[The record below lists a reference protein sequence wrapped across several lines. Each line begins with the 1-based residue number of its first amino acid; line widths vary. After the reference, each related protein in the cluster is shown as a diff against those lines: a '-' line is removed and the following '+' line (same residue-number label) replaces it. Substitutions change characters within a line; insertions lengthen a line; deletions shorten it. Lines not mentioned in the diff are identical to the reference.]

1 MKIQNFCNQLQCLL
15 QSLIFTPY
23 YIREHQGGN
32 KRKEQRAQ
40 NIGDKIGKLGRTPER
55 HKPLQQFITPPNAIA
70 PRTTASERLHRRRGA
85 ETLPRTCARCRS
97 NETAKHKP
105 PNIKKCPI
113 LSNHSNVGISTS
125 GNGCGYSV
133 RKRITTTTTPEKRP
147 DSRCFKN
154 FNIINS
160 L

>member
-55 HKPLQQFITPPNAIA
+55 HKPLQQFYNPAERNRTKNHCKRAAPPPAW
-70 PRTTASERLHRRRGA
+70 RRDTAAHVREMQVKLNSKAQTA
-85 ETLPRTCARCRS
+85 EHKEMPYLVKPLECR
-97 NETAKHKP
+97 
-105 PNIKKCPI
+105 
-113 LSNHSNVGISTS
+113 
-125 GNGCGYSV
+125 
-133 RKRITTTTTPEKRP
+133 
-147 DSRCFKN
+147 N
-154 FNIINS
+154 FNLRQRMRIQRQKKNNHHHYS
-160 L
+160 GKKTGQQVL